1 MDNHRR
7 ELIVSSA
14 RALDK
19 AKMIRFD
26 ERTTYLSPIDVGRIA
41 SNFYIKYDT
50 IEVLY
55 MSLTN
60 FKADFKVKVALF
72 MLDQFLSC
80 FPLRFSRNHSLYS
93 SITKGRNLI
102 KLNSFICWLALSV
115 LNCLVRIIAYSNIT
129 K

>member
-1 MDNHRR
+1 LDNHRR

-72 MLDQFLSC
+72 MLDHFFKL
-80 FPLRFSRNHSLYS
+80 FSLE
-93 SITKGRNLI
+93 
-102 KLNSFICWLALSV
+102 V
-115 LNCLVRIIAYSNIT
+115 Q
-129 K
+129 